1 MSKKNKILI
10 VDDDKHNLNI
20 CKAILEED
28 YFTEV
33 AYDGVEAIRKLEN
46 FAPDI
51 ILMDWDMPVL
61 NGLETLKKIKNNP
74 STSPIQII
82 MMTGMMTD
90 QKSLLEAFQNGIIDF
105 IKKPFETLE
114 LKARVNS
121 VLQSVNY
128 YRSEIDARNHELV
141 WLTLRLSENI
151 EFIETALEQIDE
163 ILDSLP
169 NNEIISKMKIRD
181 IKNNMSSRIIDSTWK
196 QFEMRFKDI
205 HPDFYKKLS
214 VKHPSITPAELR
226 LAALLYLNLN
236 TKEIAGILHQT
247 MESVKVSRTRLRK
260 KLAIEDEI
268 KLATYLMQI

>member
-33 AYDGVEAIRKLEN
+33 AYDGVEAIRKLED